1 MSRYGS
7 LMDYDRRKLQK
18 QCRVMEKQELLLLA
32 VDLEAEWPKE
42 GNPFRNLRGRETPL
56 ALLTLRGSR
65 DSREKLGRFLTEQG
79 FRLLLSRD
87 LTEQQKAGGMDL
99 LALEIRKKIL

>member
-1 MSRYGS
+1 M
-7 LMDYDRRKLQK
+7 
-18 QCRVMEKQELLLLA
+18 
-32 VDLEAEWPKE
+32 AERGE
-42 GNPFRNLRGRETPL
+42 SFRNLRGRETPL